1 MNAEGSGGA
10 TIEAKNSDVAD
21 IGFLTRSPN
30 RVDILRLLSDGSQT
44 SSDLK
49 RQLDLPRTTLRRNL
63 VELADKNWVKEKPTA
78 NQFEITQAGEIILN
92 SYTEMTEQVETAG
105 RIASFYAHL
114 PFSLPVDG
122 EALRRCSFTCSTD
135 ARPHA
140 PMTRQIELLEL
151 CSTVSGLLPV
161 ISPYFL
167 ETVAGLDTTFEQCTL
182 LSERA
187 TFDALQRTEPETLE
201 RFRARPG
208 CTVAVVEKTPQYGL
222 YRTDGDP
229 VMTTY
234 TENNRLHTTVEAP
247 SETSVAEWI
256 AQQYDEYAADVR
268 EFDP

>member
-1 MNAEGSGGA
+1 MDAERSGSA
-10 TIEAKNSDVAD
+10 TMEAGNSDVAD
-21 IGFLTRSPN
+21 IGFLTRSTN
-30 RVDILRLLSDGSQT
+30 RVDILRLLSEGSQS
-44 SSDLK
+44 SSDLE

-78 NQFEITQAGEIILN
+78 NRFEITQAGEIILN

-122 EALRRCSFTCSTD
+122 EALRQCSFTCST
-135 ARPHA
+135 ATRPHA
-140 PMTRQIELLEL
+140 PMTRQIELLEQ
-151 CSTVSGLLPV
+151 CSEVSGLLPAV
-161 ISPYFL
+161 SPYFV
-167 ETVAGLDTTFEQCTL
+167 ETIAGLDTTFERCTL

-187 TFDALQRTEPETLE
+187 NFDALGRTEPQTLE
-201 RFRARPG
+201 RFRTRPG
-208 CTVAVVEKTPQYGL
+208 CSVAVVEETPQYGL

-256 AQQYDEYAADVR
+256 EQQYDEYTGDVR
-268 EFDP
+268 EYDP